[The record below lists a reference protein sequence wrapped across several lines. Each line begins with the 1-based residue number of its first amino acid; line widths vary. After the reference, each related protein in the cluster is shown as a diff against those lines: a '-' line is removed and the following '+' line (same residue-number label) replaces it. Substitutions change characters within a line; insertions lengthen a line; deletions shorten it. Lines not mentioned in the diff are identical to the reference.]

1 MNETKGK
8 DKCAVTDA
16 SGAEV
21 AKGPLTAFQPEGEV
35 TPETLEAYT

>member
-1 MNETKGK
+1 MNETKGRNK
-8 DKCAVTDA
+8 GAVTDA

-21 AKGPLTAFQPEGEV
+21 AKGTLTAVQPEGEV

>member
-1 MNETKGK
+1 MNETTGK

-16 SGAEV
+16 SGSEV
-21 AKGPLTAFQPEGEV
+21 AKGTLTAVQPEGEV